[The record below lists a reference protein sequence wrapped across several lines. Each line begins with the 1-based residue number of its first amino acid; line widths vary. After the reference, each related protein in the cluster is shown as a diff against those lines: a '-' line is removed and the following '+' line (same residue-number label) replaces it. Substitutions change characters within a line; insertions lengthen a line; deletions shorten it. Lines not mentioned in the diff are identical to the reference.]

1 MNQKKRS
8 SFLQYIARAAAR
20 IGKGSAA
27 AILVAGLLLFAGC
40 STADL
45 PETENFVSGAS
56 GLESADFT
64 QTEQASGSTQ
74 EVVPDTTEEA
84 EESIQESTPEVP
96 TEDAACTEAGEVALY
111 LHLYGH
117 LPDNYLTKQEA
128 EALGWD
134 SSRGNLWEVAPGCCI
149 GGNRFGNYEGAL
161 PDADGRKWY
170 ECDVNYEGGYRG
182 AERLLYSSDGLIYYT
197 ADHYETFELWY
208 GEE

>member
-96 TEDAACTEAGEVALY
+96 TEDAVCTEAGEVALY

>member
-56 GLESADFT
+56 GLESANFT

>member
-128 EALGWD
+128 DALGWD

-149 GGNRFGNYEGAL
+149 GGNRLGNYEGAL

>member
-117 LPDNYLTKQEA
+117 LPDNYLTKQ
-128 EALGWD
+128 
-134 SSRGNLWEVAPGCCI
+134 
-149 GGNRFGNYEGAL
+149 
-161 PDADGRKWY
+161 
-170 ECDVNYEGGYRG
+170 
-182 AERLLYSSDGLIYYT
+182 
-197 ADHYETFELWY
+197 
-208 GEE
+208 